1 MSFNEIGAMTP
12 WRASEKSLNI
22 QWFLTSSPGLDL
34 SLNKIEG
41 KFAFDFY
48 IMVLM
53 KPRTQ
58 GKAMS
63 YQMPPF
69 TQWEKDWVKIGF
81 LVFLKNIMLKQLKIL
96 PK

>member
-1 MSFNEIGAMTP
+1 MNVSKCGVLLEKNWKSFTMQG
-12 WRASEKSLNI
+12 
-22 QWFLTSSPGLDL
+22 
-34 SLNKIEG
+34 
-41 KFAFDFY
+41 
-48 IMVLM
+48 
-53 KPRTQ
+53 Q

-81 LVFLKNIMLKQLKIL
+81 LVFLKNIMLKLLRIL

>member
-1 MSFNEIGAMTP
+1 MTSEIFYVKDKYFGAMTP

-48 IMVLM
+48 ITVLM
-53 KPRTQ
+53 KPWTDVR
-58 GKAMS
+58 S
-63 YQMPPF
+63 
-69 TQWEKDWVKIGF
+69 
-81 LVFLKNIMLKQLKIL
+81 
-96 PK
+96 